1 MTRLSGHG
9 PRSGTMPDAT
19 RRDERRRR
27 QAPSMMA
34 DYAPHVGAGNGG
46 GATMKASSTN
56 QLIAAA
62 PAATIA
68 TAAPAERPRAG
79 ERTVRLGDLL
89 PEAARADAG
98 LYAFL
103 YFVRESEGRASAYYA
118 APDALV
124 HADAR
129 LMRGGGSRQAVLA
142 LPKVCGGGGRDDG
155 EDGGNDAAAPAPAA
169 APLPA
174 FASAPGGAYPE
185 TVPMPEDGD
194 GFEDSGLILDRIVG
208 VEDEYEDSTSDERAR
223 AAEAHARLIG
233 GAVYTQVDDDNGGIA
248 YERGL
253 HLVNRTGVYAVARL
267 RACRIDGG
275 QRNTDNAAL
284 ASIVGEASVY
294 VKRAEPG
301 KAARLVARAT
311 KFVAEA
317 EHDSRNGGA
326 CDDTPGMLAGAANS
340 LVLAAAEYRELADRA
355 EAAAGTVRRAE
366 AAARSALRGGCP
378 VAGALRAGTGGY
390 EAYVDEWYDLGEDD
404 RDQLYQT
411 RENSEWYTL
420 EFRDA
425 LEGLEQRRQEHG
437 AACAHPECATTA
449 TAAAA
454 AAAASNQSGTANG
467 GRS

>member
-1 MTRLSGHG
+1 
-9 PRSGTMPDAT
+9 
-19 RRDERRRR
+19 
-27 QAPSMMA
+27 
-34 DYAPHVGAGNGG
+34 
-46 GATMKASSTN
+46 MKASSTN
-56 QLIAAA
+56 QLFAAA

-89 PEAARADAG
+89 PKAARADAG

-103 YFVRESEGRASAYYA
+103 YFVRDGEGRASAYYA

-142 LPKVCGGGGRDDG
+142 LPKVCGGSGGGD
-155 EDGGNDAAAPAPAA
+155 AAPAAPAA
-169 APLPA
+169 G
-174 FASAPGGAYPE
+174 SAGSGYPD
-185 TVPMPEDGD
+185 TVPIPEDGD
-194 GFEDSGLILDRIVG
+194 GFADSGLILDRIVG
-208 VEDEYEDSTSDERAR
+208 VADEYEDSTDDVRAQ

-233 GAVYTQVDDDNGGIA
+233 GSVYTQVDDDGGSGIV

-267 RACRIDGG
+267 HACRTGGG
-275 QRNTDNAAL
+275 QRSAGNGSL
-284 ASIVGEASVY
+284 AGIVGESSAY
-294 VKRAEPG
+294 AKRAEPG
-301 KAARLVARAT
+301 KAARLVARAER
-311 KFVAEA
+311 FVAEA

-366 AAARSALRGGCP
+366 AAARSVLRGGCP
-378 VAGALRAGTGGY
+378 VAGALRAGMGGH
-390 EAYVDEWYDLGEDD
+390 ESYVDEWYDLGEDN
-404 RDQLYQT
+404 RDELYEAG
-411 RENSEWYTL
+411 ENSEWYTL

-425 LEGLEQRRQEHG
+425 LERLEQRKREHD
-437 AACAHPECATTA
+437 AACAHPECAS
-449 TAAAA
+449 AAAA
-454 AAAASNQSGTANG
+454 APASGSGPSGTANG